1 MNQDGYR
8 VTDDYV
14 LFWGSEFSNFYT
26 CKIKF
31 DNKEFKSS
39 EQLFMWCKA
48 HCFQDY
54 ESEEFQHKYIFL
66 VLN

>member
-8 VTDDYV
+8 VTDKYV
-14 LFWGSEFSNFYT
+14 LFWGSEFSNFYP
-26 CKIKF
+26 CKILF
-31 DNKEFKSS
+31 DNIEFTSS

-54 ESEEFQHKYIFL
+54 ESEELIINAKTPK
-66 VLN
+66 